1 MKKLLLSS
9 ILLSTALL
17 ADNSLGTPI
26 TSDIQRDKLMEQK
39 RVIEE
44 KIAKLENKSHKKETI
59 QKPLT
64 TRVIPKKIK
73 KSFRKDN
80 HRYDKRYS
88 NFDYENNGYYND
100 DGYYYGYYDRDG
112 YFYNNIFFTYDR
124 TYTYNDRRYRRGYFS
139 HRHHHY
145 RPYVYHRFN
154 NWNRVHCYR
163 EPNRIVY
170 GHYYDHS
177 SYPQYGRDNFSN
189 RYYSNEARMSSHNSY
204 NHHQNYTQRDHYN
217 NRRNYNHNT
226 TRMNTQQNNSYRSY
240 PTHKNQSRMSVSR

>member
-1 MKKLLLSS
+1 MKKILLSS

-26 TSDIQRDKLMEQK
+26 TNDVQRDKLMEQK
-39 RVIEE
+39 RVLEQ
-44 KIAKLENKSHKKETI
+44 KIAKLENKSHQKGSI

-64 TRVIPKKIK
+64 TKVPNKLK
-73 KSFRKDN
+73 KSFRKDH

-112 YFYNNIFFTYDR
+112 YFYNNIFFTYNR
-124 TYTYNDRRYRRGYFS
+124 TYTYSDRRYRRGYFS

-170 GHYYDHS
+170 GHYYDRS
-177 SYPQYGRDNFSN
+177 YYPQYGRDNFGN
-189 RYYSNEARMSSHNSY
+189 RYYSNEARMSSYSSY
-204 NHHQNYTQRDHYN
+204 NHQNYTQRGHYN
-217 NRRNYNHNT
+217 NQRNYNHNT
-226 TRMNTQQNNSYRSY
+226 TRMNSRYTNSYSRSHT
-240 PTHKNQSRMSVSR
+240 THQNQSRMSVSR